1 MEAAQELDRRWI
13 GIDIS
18 QAALRVVQNRLRK
31 IGAPPAETH
40 NMIQNVDELREL
52 SWQEFQAWAID
63 AVQGRHNPRKPQ
75 MGIDGFTFLEHHP
88 IEVKQMDDVGRPV
101 LDNFV
106 GALKRE
112 RETRGMII
120 GLSFT
125 KGAFAEAARLEREN
139 KIKIELLTC
148 RQILEEDL
156 PFRTIA

>member
-1 MEAAQELDRRWI
+1 
-13 GIDIS
+13 
-18 QAALRVVQNRLRK
+18 
-31 IGAPPAETH
+31 
-40 NMIQNVDELREL
+40 
-52 SWQEFQAWAID
+52 
-63 AVQGRHNPRKPQ
+63 